1 MIIRKCLLAAGL
13 AGSFGL
19 GAAPGLAATQ
29 TDWPQKPVRIVVPY
43 VAGGTSD
50 MLGRLVANHLS
61 EAFGQP
67 FIVENKGG
75 AAGLIG
81 SQQVARSAP
90 DGYTLV
96 VSGLGSHVVAP
107 INTPNSF
114 DPMKD
119 FTHIAFL
126 GGPPTVLAVNADTP
140 VHSVKEFVANVK
152 AMPRGLSWGSPGI
165 GTHGHLIGE
174 LFKADNKLNM
184 VHISYKGAGPPITDL
199 LGKQIQA
206 VFLTLSSA
214 GAHIKAGK
222 LRGLAVTAEK
232 RLDDYPDIPTFAESG
247 YPKLTAM
254 SWFSL
259 SGPAGMP
266 ASIVNR
272 LNAEVQRALAS
283 PKVLERLASEGIQTR
298 PMDAAAFTRFFSSEI
313 KFWTPYVAALP
324 KEK

>member
-1 MIIRKCLLAAGL
+1 MIFRKCLVAVGL
-13 AGSFGL
+13 AVSLGL
-19 GAAPGLAATQ
+19 GAATSAAQ
-29 TDWPQKPVRIVVPY
+29 PSWPQKPVRILVPY
-43 VAGGTSD
+43 VAGGTAD

-61 EAFGQP
+61 NAFGQP
-67 FIVENKGG
+67 FVVENKGG

-107 INTPNSF
+107 VNGQNSF

-126 GGPPTVLAVNADTP
+126 GGPPTVLAVNVSTP
-140 VHSVKEFVANVK
+140 VKNAKEFISYVK
-152 AMPRGLSWGSPGI
+152 TMPNGLSWGSPGI

-174 LFKADNKLNM
+174 LFRTDAKLDM
-184 VHISYKGAGPPITDL
+184 IHISYKGAAPPVADL
-199 LGKQIQA
+199 LGNQTQA
-206 VFLTLSSA
+206 VFVTLSSA

-222 LRGLAVTAEK
+222 LRGIAVTAEN
-232 RLDDYPDIPTFAESG
+232 RLDDFPDIPTFAESG
-247 YPKLTAM
+247 FPKLTAM

-272 LNAEVQRALAS
+272 LNTEVQKALAL
-283 PKVLERLASEGIQTR
+283 PDVREKLAKQGIQTR
-298 PMDAAAFTRFFSSEI
+298 AMDAAAFTKLFASEI
-313 KFWTPYVAALP
+313 EFWTPYVLGLP

>member
-19 GAAPGLAATQ
+19 GTAPGLAATQ

-43 VAGGTSD
+43 VAGGTAD

-67 FIVENKGG
+67 FVVENKGG

-114 DPMKD
+114 APMKD

-126 GGPPTVLAVNADTP
+126 GGPP
-140 VHSVKEFVANVK
+140 
-152 AMPRGLSWGSPGI
+152 
-165 GTHGHLIGE
+165 
-174 LFKADNKLNM
+174 
-184 VHISYKGAGPPITDL
+184 
-199 LGKQIQA
+199 
-206 VFLTLSSA
+206 
-214 GAHIKAGK
+214 
-222 LRGLAVTAEK
+222 
-232 RLDDYPDIPTFAESG
+232 
-247 YPKLTAM
+247 
-254 SWFSL
+254 
-259 SGPAGMP
+259 P
-266 ASIVNR
+266 AS
-272 LNAEVQRALAS
+272 Q
-283 PKVLERLASEGIQTR
+283 
-298 PMDAAAFTRFFSSEI
+298 
-313 KFWTPYVAALP
+313 
-324 KEK
+324 

>member
-1 MIIRKCLLAAGL
+1 MIFRKCLVAVGL
-13 AGSFGL
+13 AVSLGL
-19 GAAPGLAATQ
+19 GAATSAAQ
-29 TDWPQKPVRIVVPY
+29 PSWPQKPVRILVPY
-43 VAGGTSD
+43 VAGGTAD

-61 EAFGQP
+61 NAFGQP
-67 FIVENKGG
+67 FVVENKGG

-107 INTPNSF
+107 VNGQNSF

-126 GGPPTVLAVNADTP
+126 GGPPTVLAVNVSTP
-140 VHSVKEFVANVK
+140 VKNAKEFISYVK
-152 AMPRGLSWGSPGI
+152 TLPNGLSWGSPGI

-174 LFKADNKLNM
+174 LFRTDAKLDM
-184 VHISYKGAGPPITDL
+184 IHISYKGAAPPVADL
-199 LGKQIQA
+199 LGNQTQA
-206 VFLTLSSA
+206 VFVTLSSA

-222 LRGLAVTAEK
+222 LRGIAVTAEN
-232 RLDDYPDIPTFAESG
+232 RLDDFPDIPTFAESG
-247 YPKLTAM
+247 FPKLTAM

-272 LNAEVQRALAS
+272 LNTEVQKALAL
-283 PKVLERLASEGIQTR
+283 PDVREKLAKQGIQTR
-298 PMDAAAFTRFFSSEI
+298 AMDAAAFTKLFASEI
-313 KFWTPYVAALP
+313 EFWTPYVLGLP